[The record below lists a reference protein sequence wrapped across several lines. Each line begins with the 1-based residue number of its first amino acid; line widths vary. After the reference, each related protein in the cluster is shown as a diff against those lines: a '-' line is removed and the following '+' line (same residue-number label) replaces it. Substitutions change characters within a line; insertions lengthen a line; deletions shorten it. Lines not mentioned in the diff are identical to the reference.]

1 MSINLEMH
9 SPEIGSL
16 LEALAKAQGIM
27 EGAKED
33 SNNPFFKSTYADLT
47 SVWEACRNALSS
59 NGLSVVQTIQMING
73 NNCLVSILGHI
84 SGQWIKSFLPI
95 RPAKDDI
102 QSLGS
107 AITYCRRYALAA
119 LVGVCPVDD
128 DGESAMDRT
137 KKAEKVEKD
146 VPYMEIKWPEGV
158 NVARVDEFIKKIA
171 ETSKTKMTINQV
183 RKRASENMNDFYNS
197 FVKWDENNPIT
208 SVSK

>member
-1 MSINLEMH
+1 MSMSVTNLEMH
-9 SPEIGSL
+9 SPEIGML

-33 SNNPFFKSTYADLT
+33 SSNPFFKSTYADLT
-47 SVWEACRNALSS
+47 SVWAACRAPLSN
-59 NGLSVVQTIQMING
+59 NGLSVVQTIQLING

-84 SGQWIKSFLPI
+84 SGQWIKSILPI

-128 DGESAMDRT
+128 DGESAMDRA
-137 KKAEKVEKD
+137 KKEGKD
-146 VPYMEIKWPEGV
+146 APYIDIKWPE
-158 NVARVDEFIKKIA
+158 NINPPRIDEFIKKIA
-171 ETSKTKMTINQV
+171 ESSKMSINNV
-183 RKRASENMNDFYNS
+183 RKKASENMAEFLVS
-197 FVKWDENNPIT
+197 FQKWDEKKSTN
-208 SVSK
+208 